1 MTRLL
6 AAAVVAAL
14 VAPVALAD
22 IPPPPPPKGKK
33 YISVANQVLVAKDV
47 TGFVF
52 VEEVTVFLPGPQP
65 PTYKKLELTAD
76 KPVTPTAS
84 ARRTSVALLAIPKA
98 AADEFKSEKELF
110 DALKAKKVKDV
121 ARTYFTGTATVSD
134 AIKGD
139 TVKWTVTVTGVG
151 PKGITTKTEGEG
163 YEEKKPKSGAPDGE
177 DGAEEPVAAP
187 RNYWIAGAG
196 AALALMLG
204 GLWLVGRARRS

>member
-22 IPPPPPPKGKK
+22 IPPPPPPKGKR
-33 YISVANQVLVAKDV
+33 YINVTNQVFVAKDV

-52 VEEVTVFLPGPQP
+52 VEEVTEFRPGPQP
-65 PTYKKLELTAD
+65 PTYKKLDLNAE
-76 KPVTPTAS
+76 KPVTPTAA
-84 ARRTSVALLAIPKA
+84 ARRISVALLAVPKA
-98 AADEFKSEKELF
+98 AADEFKSDKDLF
-110 DALKAKKVKDV
+110 EALKGQKVKGV
-121 ARTYFTGTATVSD
+121 ARTHFTGTATVSD

-151 PKGITTKTEGEG
+151 AKGITTKTEGEG
-163 YEEKKPKSGAPDGE
+163 FEVKKGVPDGE
-177 DGAEEPVAAP
+177 DGTEEPVAAP